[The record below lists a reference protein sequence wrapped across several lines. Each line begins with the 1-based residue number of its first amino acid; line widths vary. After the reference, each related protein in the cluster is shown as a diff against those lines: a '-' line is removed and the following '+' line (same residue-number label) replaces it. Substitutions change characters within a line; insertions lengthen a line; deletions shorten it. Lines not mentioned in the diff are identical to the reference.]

1 MSRRQWVLRACR
13 YRARDDRLKV
23 SVFVGP
29 EDGTRQLTGDLYL
42 TCEEWEQ
49 FALIFKLGQSELV
62 EEQLRVVV
70 KEC

>member
-13 YRARDDRLKV
+13 HRARDDRLKV

-42 TCEEWEQ
+42 TREEWDE
-49 FALIFKLGQSELV
+49 FALMFKLGKSELV
-62 EEQLRVVV
+62 GEQPRVVV
-70 KEC
+70 EE